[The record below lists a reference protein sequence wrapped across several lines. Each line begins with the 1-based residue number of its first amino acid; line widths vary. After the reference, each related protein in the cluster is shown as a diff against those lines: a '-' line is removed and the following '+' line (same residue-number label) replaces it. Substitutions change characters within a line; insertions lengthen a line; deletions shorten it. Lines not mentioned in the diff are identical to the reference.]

1 MKKKKRKALY
11 KVWIKW
17 SLFQLKSSSV
27 SECSWAFSVEHF
39 AFFYKQCF
47 AYFPLKIAMVKP
59 LCYYL
64 KVFHTY
70 CWMTCA
76 RLCLT
81 MLDFLSFS
89 ACSRILLIILWLFP
103 LSMFHFNIDFI
114 SGFFSRSLYIEI
126 SLSIYLMNWLIG
138 FYMVKLLTVMRFI
151 WFWLLKITRSE

>member
-1 MKKKKRKALY
+1 MLVSVLEHLVLSISHFFISNALH
-11 KVWIKW
+11 IF
-17 SLFQLKSSSV
+17 LLKLQWLNPFVTIWKSFIHFVGWPV
-27 SECSWAFSVEHF
+27 S
-39 AFFYKQCF
+39 
-47 AYFPLKIAMVKP
+47 
-59 LCYYL
+59 
-64 KVFHTY
+64 
-70 CWMTCA
+70 

-89 ACSRILLIILWLFP
+89 TCSRILLVILWLFP